1 MPFLE
6 MSHISYLHSYIQRK
20 DIYIYIYMRVCVCV
34 KVCVCVCLFEVFEV
48 IYFDFL

>member
-6 MSHISYLHSYIQRK
+6 MPHISYLHSYIQRK
-20 DIYIYIYMRVCVCV
+20 DMCVCVCV
-34 KVCVCVCLFEVFEV
+34 FEVFEV